1 MPPVVKGKTVSP
13 MPHGEK
19 EDICLPHITGS
30 GGLFDNRP
38 FGPEAANPSGISR
51 KMSPN
56 LPQLFIFQKATRSC
70 PIATDSGLPAA
81 AKYDSVKIPI
91 WESTDSTAVQR
102 IEACMKKL
110 SLLLACALL
119 LTTTSL
125 ASAACSP
132 EEAQKKA
139 NEFAAAVQK
148 KSQADPQGYA
158 KIMQELQPQLLKLQ
172 QEQNL
177 ENMCKFY
184 DDALEKLK

>member
-1 MPPVVKGKTVSP
+1 MYEKTLAPAGLRPAPV
-13 MPHGEK
+13 HH
-19 EDICLPHITGS
+19 LP
-30 GGLFDNRP
+30 
-38 FGPEAANPSGISR
+38 
-51 KMSPN
+51 
-56 LPQLFIFQKATRSC
+56 
-70 PIATDSGLPAA
+70 
-81 AKYDSVKIPI
+81 
-91 WESTDSTAVQR
+91 
-102 IEACMKKL
+102 
-110 SLLLACALL
+110 
-119 LTTTSL
+119 L

-184 DDALEKLK
+184 DDASEKLK

>member
-1 MPPVVKGKTVSP
+1 
-13 MPHGEK
+13 
-19 EDICLPHITGS
+19 
-30 GGLFDNRP
+30 
-38 FGPEAANPSGISR
+38 
-51 KMSPN
+51 
-56 LPQLFIFQKATRSC
+56 
-70 PIATDSGLPAA
+70 
-81 AKYDSVKIPI
+81 
-91 WESTDSTAVQR
+91 
-102 IEACMKKL
+102 MKKL
-110 SLLLACALL
+110 WLLLACALL
-119 LTTTSL
+119 L
-125 ASAACSP
+125 SP

>member
-1 MPPVVKGKTVSP
+1 MKT
-13 MPHGEK
+13 
-19 EDICLPHITGS
+19 
-30 GGLFDNRP
+30 
-38 FGPEAANPSGISR
+38 
-51 KMSPN
+51 
-56 LPQLFIFQKATRSC
+56 
-70 PIATDSGLPAA
+70 
-81 AKYDSVKIPI
+81 
-91 WESTDSTAVQR
+91 
-102 IEACMKKL
+102 L

>member
-1 MPPVVKGKTVSP
+1 MYEKNFVPAGLRPAPV
-13 MPHGEK
+13 
-19 EDICLPHITGS
+19 
-30 GGLFDNRP
+30 
-38 FGPEAANPSGISR
+38 
-51 KMSPN
+51 
-56 LPQLFIFQKATRSC
+56 
-70 PIATDSGLPAA
+70 
-81 AKYDSVKIPI
+81 
-91 WESTDSTAVQR
+91 TA
-102 IEACMKKL
+102 
-110 SLLLACALL
+110 
-119 LTTTSL
+119 SL

-158 KIMQELQPQLLKLQ
+158 KIMQELQPQLLKVQ

>member
-1 MPPVVKGKTVSP
+1 
-13 MPHGEK
+13 
-19 EDICLPHITGS
+19 
-30 GGLFDNRP
+30 
-38 FGPEAANPSGISR
+38 
-51 KMSPN
+51 
-56 LPQLFIFQKATRSC
+56 
-70 PIATDSGLPAA
+70 
-81 AKYDSVKIPI
+81 
-91 WESTDSTAVQR
+91 
-102 IEACMKKL
+102 MKKL
-110 SLLLACALL
+110 WILLACALL
-119 LTTTSL
+119 LSTTSL

-148 KSQADPQGYA
+148 KSSADPQGYA

>member
-1 MPPVVKGKTVSP
+1 MYEKTLAPAGLRPAPV
-13 MPHGEK
+13 HH
-19 EDICLPHITGS
+19 L
-30 GGLFDNRP
+30 
-38 FGPEAANPSGISR
+38 
-51 KMSPN
+51 
-56 LPQLFIFQKATRSC
+56 
-70 PIATDSGLPAA
+70 
-81 AKYDSVKIPI
+81 
-91 WESTDSTAVQR
+91 
-102 IEACMKKL
+102 
-110 SLLLACALL
+110 
-119 LTTTSL
+119 L

>member
-1 MPPVVKGKTVSP
+1 
-13 MPHGEK
+13 
-19 EDICLPHITGS
+19 
-30 GGLFDNRP
+30 
-38 FGPEAANPSGISR
+38 
-51 KMSPN
+51 
-56 LPQLFIFQKATRSC
+56 
-70 PIATDSGLPAA
+70 
-81 AKYDSVKIPI
+81 
-91 WESTDSTAVQR
+91 
-102 IEACMKKL
+102 MKKL
-110 SLLLACALL
+110 WLLLACALL
-119 LTTTSL
+119 PRYEVPPPVLL
-125 ASAACSP
+125 SAACSP